1 MKRMAARILMLLLL
15 AVLLSACSQ
24 PSKPAGNSINVIC
37 TTFPQYDWVRQI
49 LGGRADHVN
58 LTLLLN
64 NKIDLHN
71 YQPSVDDIVKISS
84 CDLFVYIGGESDGWV
99 GAVLKNAINE
109 DMIILNLVDMLGD
122 SAKEEELLE
131 GMEGE
136 AEENNEADYDEH
148 VWLSIK
154 NTTILCPIIADAL
167 SSLDAG
173 NAAEYQKNLIAYIEK
188 LQALDAEYQAATN
201 MASVKTLLF
210 GDRFPFRYMMDDYG
224 LTPYAAFSGCSAE
237 TEASFDTVIF
247 LAKKADELNLNY
259 VMVTESSDQSI
270 ARTISSNTSSKNQ
283 KILVL
288 NAMQSVT
295 TSDVQNGA
303 TYLSIM
309 ESNLEV
315 LKEALQ

>member
-1 MKRMAARILMLLLL
+1 MLLLL